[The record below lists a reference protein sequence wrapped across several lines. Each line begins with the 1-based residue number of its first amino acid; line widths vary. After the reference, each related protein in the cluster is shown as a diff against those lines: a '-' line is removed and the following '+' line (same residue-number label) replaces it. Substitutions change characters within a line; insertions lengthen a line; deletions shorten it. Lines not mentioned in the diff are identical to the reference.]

1 MRVDW
6 DDLPEEP
13 QQPEQDSNL
22 NFDFFSLVS
31 KPKDYY
37 KILEVDYDA
46 TEDAIRSNYI
56 RLALKWHPDKQKD
69 DGDSATS
76 RFQEINEAYQVLIDP
91 VKRSEY
97 DKKGML
103 HVYDYDIIEYL
114 NRYKGLILTCNAGG
128 TEVPYVH
135 CHNAQT
141 ETPRFV
147 NITKRAQLR
156 MRRSLDDASLCLLC
170 NHSIF
175 QWYILLRNLGAKN
188 YVLQTV
194 TGKIERIRFN
204 FDAFHE
210 GKVMT

>member
-69 DGDSATS
+69 NGDSATS
-76 RFQEINEAYQVLIDP
+76 RFQEINEAYQ
-91 VKRSEY
+91 
-97 DKKGML
+97 GN
-103 HVYDYDIIEYL
+103 YL
-114 NRYKGLILTCNAGG
+114 
-128 TEVPYVH
+128 
-135 CHNAQT
+135 
-141 ETPRFV
+141 
-147 NITKRAQLR
+147 
-156 MRRSLDDASLCLLC
+156 SLS
-170 NHSIF
+170 
-175 QWYILLRNLGAKN
+175 
-188 YVLQTV
+188 
-194 TGKIERIRFN
+194 
-204 FDAFHE
+204 
-210 GKVMT
+210 

>member
-76 RFQEINEAYQVLIDP
+76 RFQEINEAYQGNYLSLSTTKGIGKHVKMNLKLTLGCFGFHLPVLIDP

-114 NRYKGLILTCNAGG
+114 NRYKGLILTCNGLG
-128 TEVPYVH
+128 IR
-135 CHNAQT
+135 Q
-141 ETPRFV
+141 
-147 NITKRAQLR
+147 
-156 MRRSLDDASLCLLC
+156 
-170 NHSIF
+170 SI
-175 QWYILLRNLGAKN
+175 W
-188 YVLQTV
+188 
-194 TGKIERIRFN
+194 
-204 FDAFHE
+204 
-210 GKVMT
+210 

>member
-13 QQPEQDSNL
+13 QQPEQDSSL
-22 NFDFFSLVS
+22 NFEFFSLVS

-114 NRYKGLILTCNAGG
+114 NRYKGLILTCNGLG
-128 TEVPYVH
+128 IRQSTCTVEDEKKLG
-135 CHNAQT
+135 C
-141 ETPRFV
+141 
-147 NITKRAQLR
+147 ITR
-156 MRRSLDDASLCLLC
+156 LC
-170 NHSIF
+170 
-175 QWYILLRNLGAKN
+175 YILVVYSEVEKF
-188 YVLQTV
+188 T
-194 TGKIERIRFN
+194 
-204 FDAFHE
+204 
-210 GKVMT
+210 